1 MKVTDQ
7 IDFKLAVFV
16 TKRRK
21 WHLAVCPILD
31 LAAQGPTPEKA
42 VASLRNAVRGFV
54 ADCFE
59 RGVLDEVMKNAGF
72 GPSESG
78 TRRVAPMRPVGM
90 PRRFRKGDQILS
102 VPFYLVHR
110 GQQSSR
116 EA

>member
-1 MKVTDQ
+1 MEVTDK

-42 VASLRNAVRGFV
+42 VESLRDAVRGFV

-59 RGVLDEVMKNAGF
+59 RGVLEKVLKNAGF
-72 GPSESG
+72 GPAESG
-78 TRRVAPMRPVGM
+78 TRQM
-90 PRRFRKGDQILS
+90 PRRSRRGGRILS
-102 VPFYLVHR
+102 VPFYLTHR
-110 GQQSSR
+110 GQQSFR

>member
-1 MKVTDQ
+1 MELTDQ

-59 RGVLDEVMKNAGF
+59 RGVLDEVLKNAGF
-72 GPSESG
+72 GPPESG
-78 TRRVAPMRPVGM
+78 TRGM
-90 PRRFRKGDQILS
+90 PRRFRRGERLLLT
-102 VPFYLVHR
+102 VPLYQTR
-110 GQQSSR
+110 RDQQSFR